1 MEQLQ
6 PILITT
12 IVFALNLL
20 GRFLKEW
27 KVFPTEL
34 IPQALGLLGAL
45 VGIVL
50 FKDANAVLL
59 GLGAVGVHQVYKQ
72 SKNEDIKDITKTED
86 KVNG

>member
-20 GRFLKEW
+20 GKFLKEW

-72 SKNEDIKDITKTED
+72 SKNEDITKTED

>member
-6 PILITT
+6 YISITA

-20 GRFLKEW
+20 GKFLKEW
-27 KVFPTEL
+27 KFFPTEL
-34 IPQALGLLGAL
+34 IPQALGVLGAL

-50 FKDANAVLL
+50 FKDANAILI

-72 SKNEDIKDITKTED
+72 SKNEDTTNKTED
-86 KVNG
+86 KING

>member
-20 GRFLKEW
+20 GKFLKEW
-27 KVFPTEL
+27 KAFPTEL

-72 SKNEDIKDITKTED
+72 SKNEDITKAED

>member
-20 GRFLKEW
+20 GKFLKEW
-27 KVFPTEL
+27 KAFPTEL

-72 SKNEDIKDITKTED
+72 SKNEDITKTED

>member
-6 PILITT
+6 PILITA
-12 IVFALNLL
+12 IVFALNLP
-20 GRFLKEW
+20 GKFLKEW
-27 KVFPTEL
+27 KIFPTEL
-34 IPQALGLLGAL
+34 IPQALGVLGGL

-72 SKNEDIKDITKTED
+72 SKNEDTTNKTEE
-86 KVNG
+86 KING

>member
-20 GRFLKEW
+20 GKFLKEW

-59 GLGAVGVHQVYKQ
+59 GLGAVGGHQVYKQ
-72 SKNEDIKDITKTED
+72 SKNEDITKTED